1 MRQTKNVG
9 STVVIRTNTVNE
21 DGANYKYKLYM
32 QQSGNV
38 ASYKLPLYSIGI
50 EMTDRDGNYT
60 EARVAD
66 VFSDIGK
73 ALVFYERLVSNLAT
87 PLNLPYILE
96 DEMC

>member
-1 MRQTKNVG
+1 MRHTRNDTD
-9 STVVIRTNTVNE
+9 TVVIRTNSIND
-21 DGANYKYKLYM
+21 DGAIYKYKLYM
-32 QQSGNV
+32 QESGNV

-73 ALVFYERLVSNLAT
+73 ALVFYERLVNNLAT

>member
-1 MRQTKNVG
+1 MRPTKNE
-9 STVVIRTNTVNE
+9 SDTVIIRTNTVNE

-32 QQSGNV
+32 QESGNV

-50 EMTDRDGNYT
+50 EMTDQDGNYT
-60 EARVAD
+60 EARIAD

-73 ALVFYERLVSNLAT
+73 ALVFYERLVENLAT